1 MNVGIVGLPQSG
13 KTTVF
18 NAITRGSAEVATYAA
33 GEAEPNLGVAGVP
46 DNRLDSLAAILKPK
60 RTVTAE
66 IGYVDAPSAADRSGG
81 LVPRSALNDMHP
93 ADAIAV
99 VVRAFEDPAVSHVDG
114 SVDAARDAESALLEL
129 ALTDTGVLDR
139 RLARIEVGFKG
150 LKAAERDALTR
161 EQALVLRVKD
171 GLEGGTAVSDQTLTD
186 DEARALGGFGLLTA
200 KPAIVVVNVGEDQAD
215 AANAVAERVAAS
227 VGGQVHTVAICGAL
241 EMELAQLDPAEEAEM
256 REGLGAGE
264 PALERMAR
272 VAHEAGDMVAFFT
285 GNGNEVRSWTVPRGT
300 TALKAAGRIHSD
312 FERGFIRAEVI
323 GTPDLLECG
332 SAQAA
337 RKRGLLRSEGKG
349 YVVQDGDVVN
359 FLFSV

>member
-1 MNVGIVGLPQSG
+1 M
-13 KTTVF
+13 
-18 NAITRGSAEVATYAA
+18 
-33 GEAEPNLGVAGVP
+33 
-46 DNRLDSLAAILKPK
+46 DS
-60 RTVTAE
+60 
-66 IGYVDAPSAADRSGG
+66 
-81 LVPRSALNDMHP
+81 
-93 ADAIAV
+93 
-99 VVRAFEDPAVSHVDG
+99 
-114 SVDAARDAESALLEL
+114 
-129 ALTDTGVLDR
+129 
-139 RLARIEVGFKG
+139 
-150 LKAAERDALTR
+150 
-161 EQALVLRVKD
+161 
-171 GLEGGTAVSDQTLTD
+171 LEGGTAVSDQTLTD

-200 KPAIVVVNVGEDQAD
+200 KPAIVVVNIGEDQAD
-215 AANAVAERVAAS
+215 AANAVAARVAAS

-241 EMELAQLDPAEEAEM
+241 EMELAQLNPAEEAEM

-264 PALERMAR
+264 PALERMTR